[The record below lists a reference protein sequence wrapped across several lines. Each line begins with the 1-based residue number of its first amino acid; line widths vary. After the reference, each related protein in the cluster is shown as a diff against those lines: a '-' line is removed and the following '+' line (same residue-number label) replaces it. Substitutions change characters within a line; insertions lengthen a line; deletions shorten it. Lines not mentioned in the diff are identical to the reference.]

1 MMIVAWV
8 LLILATT
15 SLVGAVGNAILVAQG
30 RIKLPAK
37 TLVVM
42 FSAFAMWIVL
52 GGLVIVAWVIQYDYH
67 WLSDPRQVTAA
78 YMHLIDRA
86 ERIPFW
92 RWFLGV
98 VVTSGFVWYVVRLGA
113 WFTRRDPRTLERR

>member
-1 MMIVAWV
+1 
-8 LLILATT
+8 
-15 SLVGAVGNAILVAQG
+15 
-30 RIKLPAK
+30 
-37 TLVVM
+37 VVM
-42 FSAFAMWIVL
+42 FSAFAMWIAL
-52 GGLVIVAWVIQYDYH
+52 GGLVIVVWARQIDVRWFF
-67 WLSDPRQVTAA
+67 DPRQVADA
-78 YMHLIDRA
+78 YMHLIERA